1 MRLPPQVE
9 GLHIRGLHLE
19 DVLYAAFGVVLLLHA
34 DVAASHEYVAAFE
47 HFVHLWLIHLKI
59 SAGQFICVEA
69 LECIGSALE
78 AVEVPVLLVQFARF
92 LLLLF
97 SFLQLYLHTF
107 LVKLIS
113 VAPHKLVVTI
123 LLDHRFVLRIATFTK
138 KRGLVVVWRFVTPPR
153 RAMHLMVLQH
163 GSYLLL
169 MQDSCL
175 LVADLN
181 VVCLIE
187 HVFCAVE

>member
-47 HFVHLWLIHLKI
+47 HFIHLWLIHLKI

-97 SFLQLYLHTF
+97 RFLQLYLQAF
-107 LVKLIS
+107 LVQLVR
-113 VAPHKLVVTI
+113 VAPHELVV
-123 LLDHRFVLRIATFTK
+123 
-138 KRGLVVVWRFVTPPR
+138 
-153 RAMHLMVLQH
+153 
-163 GSYLLL
+163 SLLL
-169 MQDSCL
+169 
-175 LVADLN
+175 N
-181 VVCLIE
+181 
-187 HVFCAVE
+187 H